1 MTTERSSFDEEF
13 AVIDENY
20 KRITD
25 NIAEAAVKSGR
36 RPEDV
41 TFMAVTK
48 TVQPALINHALSL
61 GIGLI
66 GENKVQELLSKL
78 EYLEPSDVE
87 KHIIGHL
94 QSNKVRKIIGEV
106 SMIQSLDSVS
116 LADEISLRA
125 GNAGLIMDVLLEVNI
140 GSEISKTGLPYD
152 EVLEK
157 AAEISEKPNLRIRGL
172 MAVPPICENETQV
185 RRYFEKMRGLSEEL
199 KSRIRTDT
207 VPDVLSLGM
216 SSDYVPAIL
225 EGATLVRVGSAL
237 FGARRY

>member
-1 MTTERSSFDEEF
+1 MMTEKSSFDEEF
-13 AVIDENY
+13 AVIEENY

-25 NIAEAAVKSGR
+25 NIAEAAIKSGR
-36 RPEDV
+36 QPEDI

-48 TVQPALINHALSL
+48 TVPPALINYALSL

-78 EYLEPSDVE
+78 EYLEPAGVE

-125 GNAGLIMDVLLEVNI
+125 GMAGITTDVLLEVNI
-140 GSEISKTGLPYD
+140 GSEISKTGLPYE
-152 EVLEK
+152 EVL
-157 AAEISEKPNLRIRGL
+157 AIAQEIAEKPNIRIRGL
-172 MAVPPICENETQV
+172 MAVPPICGSETEV

-199 KSRIRTDT
+199 KSRLKTRI

-225 EGATLVRVGSAL
+225 EGSTLVRVGSAL

>member
-13 AVIDENY
+13 AVIEENY

-125 GNAGLIMDVLLEVNI
+125 GNAGLTMDVLLEVNI

-157 AAEISEKPNLRIRGL
+157 AAEISERPNLRIRGL
-172 MAVPPICENETQV
+172 MAVPPICETETQV

-199 KSRIRTDT
+199 KSKTKTGT

-237 FGARRY
+237 FGMRRY